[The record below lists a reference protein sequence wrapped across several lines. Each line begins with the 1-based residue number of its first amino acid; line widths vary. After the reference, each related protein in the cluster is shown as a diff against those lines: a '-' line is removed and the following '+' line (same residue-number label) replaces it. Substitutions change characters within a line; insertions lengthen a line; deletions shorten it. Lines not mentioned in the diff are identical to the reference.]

1 MSNTQS
7 GIRQFLISI
16 LLAASAA
23 CFVYPLFFETL
34 ANIRQVTELSGY
46 ESSFRSLD
54 DGAVASEMEAARK
67 YNEGI
72 ADEQR
77 WTPFEYRGE
86 NASDPVYEST
96 LGIQTGGIMGD
107 LSIPTIGV
115 SLPIAH
121 GTREEDLEYRCGH
134 MYGTSLPIG
143 GESTHA
149 VIAGH
154 TGLPT
159 AELFTHLTDLKE
171 GDIFL
176 IRVLGETHRY
186 EIDSIRVVW
195 PEEESAYLGVENGQ
209 DLVTLYTCTPYG
221 INDRRLLV
229 RGRRIYPDL
238 ENGSAG
244 GQGLRFTEN
253 NYLLVVKAILLAS
266 LAPLI
271 FMTGV
276 IRLVKG
282 RKKSRKKKWRDAG
295 NGADAYEKTEDFRD
309 DRFEYGYRGTGSEVC
324 ENEFAARHPACR
336 SESYSGSVTPGDSA
350 FAGRFETYGSF
361 CGDADHVYRG
371 IM

>member
-107 LSIPTIGV
+107 LTIPTIGV
-115 SLPIAH
+115 SLP
-121 GTREEDLEYRCGH
+121 
-134 MYGTSLPIG
+134 
-143 GESTHA
+143 A

-159 AELFTHLTDLKE
+159 AALFTHLTDLKE

-244 GQGLRFTEN
+244 GQELRFTEN

-282 RKKSRKKKWRDAG
+282 QKKKGKKKWRDAG
-295 NGADAYEKTEDFRD
+295 NGADAYEETEYFRD
-309 DRFEYGYRGTGSEVC
+309 DRFEFGYRGTGGEVY
-324 ENEFAARHPACR
+324 ENEPAARHPACR
-336 SESYSGSVTPGDSA
+336 SESYGGSVTPGESA

-361 CGDADHVYRG
+361 YGDADHVYRG
-371 IM
+371 TM

>member
-16 LLAASAA
+16 LLA
-23 CFVYPLFFETL
+23 
-34 ANIRQVTELSGY
+34 LSGY

-107 LSIPTIGV
+107 LTIPTIGV

-209 DLVTLYTCTPYG
+209 DLV
-221 INDRRLLV
+221 
-229 RGRRIYPDL
+229 
-238 ENGSAG
+238 
-244 GQGLRFTEN
+244 
-253 NYLLVVKAILLAS
+253 S

-282 RKKSRKKKWRDAG
+282 QKKKGKKKWRDAG
-295 NGADAYEKTEDFRD
+295 NGADAYEETEYFRD
-309 DRFEYGYRGTGSEVC
+309 DRFEFGYRGTGGEVY
-324 ENEFAARHPACR
+324 ENEPAARHPACR
-336 SESYSGSVTPGDSA
+336 SESYGGSVTPGESA

-361 CGDADHVYRG
+361 YGDADHVYRG
-371 IM
+371 TM